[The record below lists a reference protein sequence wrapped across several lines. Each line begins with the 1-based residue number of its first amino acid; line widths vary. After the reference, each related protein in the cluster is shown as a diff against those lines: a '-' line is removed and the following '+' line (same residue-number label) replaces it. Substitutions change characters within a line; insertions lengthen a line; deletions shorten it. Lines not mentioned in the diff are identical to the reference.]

1 MGAARLGRKSG
12 TDASAQDETEKPQQN
27 AVAEY
32 EGNTTMANGMVK
44 WFNADKGYGFIEPE
58 GGGQDIF
65 VHISQ
70 VQASG
75 LQTLEN
81 NQPVEFE
88 MVDGVDGRQMAGNIS
103 LRE

>member
-1 MGAARLGRKSG
+1 MFRRAFCG
-12 TDASAQDETEKPQQN
+12 DAGKPQQS
-27 AVAEY
+27 VAGEC
-32 EGNTTMANGMVK
+32 EGNTAMAKGMVK

-58 GGGQDIF
+58 GGGKDIF

-81 NQPVEFE
+81 NQPIEFE
-88 MVDGVDGRQMAGNIS
+88 MVDGVDGRQMAGNLS
-103 LRE
+103 LSE

>member
-1 MGAARLGRKSG
+1 
-12 TDASAQDETEKPQQN
+12 
-27 AVAEY
+27 
-32 EGNTTMANGMVK
+32 MAKGMVK

>member
-1 MGAARLGRKSG
+1 
-12 TDASAQDETEKPQQN
+12 
-27 AVAEY
+27 
-32 EGNTTMANGMVK
+32 MAKGMVK

-58 GGGQDIF
+58 GGGKDIL

-75 LQTLEN
+75 LKKLEN

-88 MVDGVDGRQMAGNIS
+88 LVDGVDARQMAGNIK
-103 LRE
+103 LTD

>member
-1 MGAARLGRKSG
+1 MGAARLGRISD
-12 TDASAQDETEKPQQN
+12 TDASLQGETEKPQQS
-27 AVAEY
+27 VVTEY
-32 EGNTTMANGMVK
+32 EGNTTMAKGMVK

-81 NQPVEFE
+81 NQPIEFE

-103 LRE
+103 LHE

>member
-1 MGAARLGRKSG
+1 
-12 TDASAQDETEKPQQN
+12 
-27 AVAEY
+27 
-32 EGNTTMANGMVK
+32 MAKGMVK

-58 GGGQDIF
+58 GGGKDIF

-81 NQPVEFE
+81 NQAIEFE
-88 MVDGVDGRQMAGNIS
+88 MVDGVDGRQMAGNITLS
-103 LRE
+103 A

>member
-1 MGAARLGRKSG
+1 
-12 TDASAQDETEKPQQN
+12 
-27 AVAEY
+27 
-32 EGNTTMANGMVK
+32 MAKGMVK

-58 GGGQDIF
+58 CGGKDIF

-75 LQTLEN
+75 LKKLEN

-88 MVDGVDGRQMAGNIS
+88 MVDDVDARQMAGNIK
-103 LRE
+103 LTV

>member
-1 MGAARLGRKSG
+1 
-12 TDASAQDETEKPQQN
+12 
-27 AVAEY
+27 
-32 EGNTTMANGMVK
+32 MAKGMVK

-58 GGGQDIF
+58 GGGKDIF

-75 LQTLEN
+75 LQGLEN
-81 NQPVEFE
+81 DQKVEFE

-103 LRE
+103 VSE